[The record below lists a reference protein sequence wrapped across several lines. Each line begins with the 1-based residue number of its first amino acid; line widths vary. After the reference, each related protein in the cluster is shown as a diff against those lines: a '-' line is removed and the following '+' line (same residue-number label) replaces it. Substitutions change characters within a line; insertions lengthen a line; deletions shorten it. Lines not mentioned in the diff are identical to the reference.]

1 MTDTPTQING
11 DTPIS
16 VELTAQDAQ
25 LICQMADL
33 VVRAQ
38 GLQSAKAALYISEKF
53 DVALAALAALAK
65 QETPE

>member
-1 MTDTPTQING
+1 MTDAPTQING

-16 VELTAQDAQ
+16 VELTAADAQ

-33 VVRAQ
+33 VVRSQ

-53 DVALAALAALAK
+53 DAALAALAK
-65 QETPE
+65 QEPKDD

>member
-16 VELTAQDAQ
+16 VELTAADAQ

-53 DVALAALAALAK
+53 DAALAALAAPVDEPA
-65 QETPE
+65 P